1 LLKQSGRFSDARGVF
16 GDMLARAKHAPRYY
30 RKKEKGWLE
39 SAQRDLSGL
48 GPG

>member
-1 LLKQSGRFSDARGVF
+1 MGLNKANKESLSP
-16 GDMLARAKHAPRYY
+16 KHAPRYY